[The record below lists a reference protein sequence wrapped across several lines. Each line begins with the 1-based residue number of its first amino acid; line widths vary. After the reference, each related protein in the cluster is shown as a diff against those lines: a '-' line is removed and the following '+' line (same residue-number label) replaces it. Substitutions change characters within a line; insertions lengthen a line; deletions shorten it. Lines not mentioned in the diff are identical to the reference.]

1 MKRVKL
7 PLVLC
12 GLLLSISAAQGEVLN
27 VQQVKKL
34 LESGQQGEVAAIA
47 YVQGVMDGMLA
58 MEHLNRTKSMSS
70 REFCKLI
77 DAEVSGRPL
86 PHPAFK
92 TKEIIAAWEREG
104 RPTTTIIPE
113 VVLSYF
119 DKQFGCAE

>member
-1 MKRVKL
+1 V

-12 GLLLSISAAQGEVLN
+12 GLLLGINAAQGEVLN
-27 VQQVKKL
+27 VHQVKKL
-34 LESGQQGEVAAIA
+34 LDSGQQGEVAAIA

-58 MEHLNRTKSMSS
+58 MEHLNRTKSMPS

-77 DAEVSGRPL
+77 DAEASGRPL

-92 TKEIIAAWEREG
+92 TKENNRSLGAG
-104 RPTTTIIPE
+104 GPTYDNNHSE

>member
-12 GLLLSISAAQGEVLN
+12 GLLFGISTAQGEVLT
-27 VQQVKKL
+27 VQQVKQL
-34 LESGQQGEVAAIA
+34 LQSGQQGEVAAIA

-58 MEHLNRTKSMSS
+58 MEHLNRSKSMPS

-77 DAEVSGRPL
+77 EAEASGRPL

-104 RPTTTIIPE
+104 RPTKTIIPE

-119 DKQFGCAE
+119 DAQFGCAK